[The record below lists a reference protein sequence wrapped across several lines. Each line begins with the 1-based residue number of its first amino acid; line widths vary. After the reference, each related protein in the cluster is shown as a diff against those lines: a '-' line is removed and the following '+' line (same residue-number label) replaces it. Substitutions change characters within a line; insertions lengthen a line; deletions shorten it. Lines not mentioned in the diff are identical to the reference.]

1 MKKLPPFTFLA
12 LALACLCPIVA
23 EGTSSVDG
31 SPTTSIVGGQN
42 AKECAWPAVFFV
54 KTKAKTGEGMCTA
67 TLVHPR
73 VLLYAAHCGTVLHAR
88 MGEDVIAPSKI
99 LEAED
104 IESSQAYP
112 DYQWLVDV
120 EHDWAYAVLKEPIL
134 DVPIVPIAHS
144 CEYNQLVKSGIQVHL
159 VGFSPNKR
167 SDEANPKPEPGNYPL
182 RWATSKVGSVSQKG
196 RLTTGGNGIHGCGG
210 DSGGPLMARLP
221 DGSWRTIGITSTLT
235 GKCREQDAY
244 ASYSHVRKEMIAW
257 VEKESGFDITPC
269 YDLDGKATPGAAC
282 DIARAYADS
291 PNKPKGTREKNC
303 NQAST
308 VLVREAC
315 KVPESGEP
323 QPDTSTSTTGS
334 DEDSDDS
341 SKDTSTTGQDSG
353 ESESQDDTDA
363 GTDSSD
369 DPESKNPSE
378 QTPSGDS
385 PQNSPSTTPEQEPK
399 QSPDL
404 PQTEASDASPEGQQS
419 GQAPEEVATGCKSN
433 AAGIPPFL
441 WLVGLM
447 WLRRRRTSNQNPSA

>member
-1 MKKLPPFTFLA
+1 MMHLRPFTTLSLGLA
-12 LALACLCPIVA
+12 LLWANVA
-23 EGTSSVDG
+23 HASNSVDETP
-31 SPTTSIVGGQN
+31 STSVVGGQN
-42 AKECAWPAVFFV
+42 AKECAWPAVFFI

-73 VLLYAAHCGTVLHAR
+73 VLLYAAHCGVVLHAR
-88 MGEDVIAPSKI
+88 IGEDIIAPTKV

-134 DVPIVPIAHS
+134 DIPIVPVAHG
-144 CEYNQLVKSGIQVHL
+144 CEYDQLVKAGKEVHL

-167 SDEANPKPEPGNYPL
+167 SNEANPEPKEGNYPL

-196 RLTTGGNGIHGCGG
+196 RLTTGGNGVHGCGG
-210 DSGGPLMARLP
+210 DSGGPLMSRLP

-235 GKCREQDAY
+235 GKCREQNAY

-269 YDLDGKATPGAAC
+269 YDLDGKPTPSPAC

-291 PNKPKGTREKNC
+291 PNAPKGTRDKNC
-303 NQAST
+303 SQAST

-323 QPDTSTSTTGS
+323 QPDTTSTTGS
-334 DEDSDDS
+334 DDS
-341 SKDTSTTGQDSG
+341 SEESSSGEGSTTGGSDNDTTSDPGSSDNTGTEDPGGESPTGEDTQDSQD
-353 ESESQDDTDA
+353 SQT
-363 GTDSSD
+363 
-369 DPESKNPSE
+369 
-378 QTPSGDS
+378 
-385 PQNSPSTTPEQEPK
+385 SPSQTPEQDPEP
-399 QSPDL
+399 SPDT
-404 PQTEASDASPEGQQS
+404 PKPEASSPSSNKTPKGENS
-419 GQAPEEVATGCKSN
+419 GEELTESGCATN
-433 AAGIPPFL
+433 PAQPPLVWLLGIL
-441 WLVGLM
+441 WLG
-447 WLRRRRTSNQNPSA
+447 RRRRLKTEA